1 MCPVPLANFQV
12 KEIILLHLQCT
23 AIQADQGY
31 IPVSRSE
38 HLCCTTIFNIYWE
51 HLLKLSIY
59 APWQE
64 PKNMQRNV
72 LNAFSSSKELSS
84 AGSLIKA
91 ESERQNF
98 TQIGASMS
106 YQTEVIIDSQP
117 QATGT
122 SYTLNSQEDWNSD
135 LCDCCSD
142 IKLCLCATF
151 IPCILACHVA
161 EEAGESCCL
170 PCLPG
175 SLIALRTDVRARYH
189 IQGSICEDWVVMTCC
204 PLCGL
209 CQLSRQLNK
218 R

>member
-1 MCPVPLANFQV
+1 MCPVPLANFQ
-12 KEIILLHLQCT
+12 I
-23 AIQADQGY
+23 
-31 IPVSRSE
+31 
-38 HLCCTTIFNIYWE
+38 
-51 HLLKLSIY
+51 
-59 APWQE
+59 
-64 PKNMQRNV
+64 
-72 LNAFSSSKELSS
+72 SS
-84 AGSLIKA
+84 AKDIWSRDTLKFQGKYP
-91 ESERQNF
+91 
-98 TQIGASMS
+98 GASMS

>member
-1 MCPVPLANFQV
+1 MATAHPSIQNTELPPRKGAVAARRASLTRPPSLPVAIRSSSSSRRSSGGLSLPMALRRNSSGSSPVQPPLAARR
-12 KEIILLHLQCT
+12 K
-23 AIQADQGY
+23 
-31 IPVSRSE
+31 
-38 HLCCTTIFNIYWE
+38 
-51 HLLKLSIY
+51 
-59 APWQE
+59 
-64 PKNMQRNV
+64 
-72 LNAFSSSKELSS
+72 SSGSS
-84 AGSLIKA
+84 ARVFPPVAARKSQVTSGMPTIMTSSHVNRPRRDSSGS
-91 ESERQNF
+91 R
-98 TQIGASMS
+98 
-106 YQTEVIIDSQP
+106 
-117 QATGT
+117 
-122 SYTLNSQEDWNSD
+122 WNGVRLSPGRPIRFWGGRPNQ
-135 LCDCCSD
+135 S
-142 IKLCLCATF
+142 LCATF